1 MRTLK
6 LISASILFLLIAVN
20 IINAQSD
27 FDKVQNFKTK
37 YKQIEESIKNASDLN
52 QCFDIE
58 NEIIKLKG
66 DFTADKKLLDNS
78 LYPLNFD
85 SSIDKLVSALETR
98 KGDFTQITELKEEVS
113 GLKEKITV
121 LDKQNYALLEQIKDL
136 DAGRRKDAATI
147 ESLRKLTDQ
156 LRSSLRKR
164 DELVVGI
171 IDSLLAEFVNHP
183 FTLNEAERISFDK
196 KIEYNNLFYNVERTI
211 SDNIEF
217 ITVTKLEPDDFA
229 DIKEKYSSF
238 SKMWKQIGPRLGDV
252 YLNRAE
258 KTAAIERIDS
268 RFGQWNYAI
277 NSQMWRSINSLFL
290 EKNIKL
296 LSYNSGSEFTER
308 VTGFIEDEIKNIGVK
323 KSEESENMYYT
334 FADTL
339 WFEKIQPE
347 WVPVLIENRMLEEA
361 QKDTIE
367 ARIANWK
374 AQIVPEGL
382 AWWIYII
389 GIVVLILIILGITSV
404 LKKKQVS

>member
-1 MRTLK
+1 MRKGNFNEHEDFFFCAL
-6 LISASILFLLIAVN
+6 LHINGSFFIALPGSSASVL
-20 IINAQSD
+20 
-27 FDKVQNFKTK
+27 
-37 YKQIEESIKNASDLN
+37 
-52 QCFDIE
+52 
-58 NEIIKLKG
+58 
-66 DFTADKKLLDNS
+66 ADN
-78 LYPLNFD
+78 
-85 SSIDKLVSALETR
+85 VSH
-98 KGDFTQITELKEEVS
+98 D
-113 GLKEKITV
+113 
-121 LDKQNYALLEQIKDL
+121 
-136 DAGRRKDAATI
+136 GRRKDAATI

>member
-277 NSQMWRSINSLFL
+277 NSLFL